1 MEIPHNV
8 AFVPRDCA
16 RTADTFLCCVAC
28 LRFINSASRF
38 RKAESAGVT
47 AVRRLYIY
55 IYTSLRGG
63 YLLETLVLK
72 NRTQLVKKV
81 FFDKL
86 IYLMISPAASLARIS
101 FMASLWLRFTRPFSS
116 ISVTLTHI
124 MSPTL
129 QASSTFSMRLS
140 ASLEM

>member
-1 MEIPHNV
+1 MLCRLPSVYKQRQPIPKSGIGW
-8 AFVPRDCA
+8 RDSCA
-16 RTADTFLCCVAC
+16 A
-28 LRFINSASRF
+28 
-38 RKAESAGVT
+38 
-47 AVRRLYIY
+47 AVYIYIYIY

>member
-1 MEIPHNV
+1 MLCRLPSVYKQRQPIPKSGIGW
-8 AFVPRDCA
+8 RDSCA
-16 RTADTFLCCVAC
+16 A
-28 LRFINSASRF
+28 
-38 RKAESAGVT
+38 
-47 AVRRLYIY
+47 AVYIY
-55 IYTSLRGG
+55 IALRGG

-72 NRTQLVKKV
+72 NRTQLVKKG

>member
-1 MEIPHNV
+1 MRLYTCCGHLSLLCRLPSVYKQRQPIPKSGIGW
-8 AFVPRDCA
+8 RDCC
-16 RTADTFLCCVAC
+16 TA
-28 LRFINSASRF
+28 
-38 RKAESAGVT
+38 
-47 AVRRLYIY
+47 AVYIHIY
-55 IYTSLRGG
+55 IYTSLRSG

>member
-1 MEIPHNV
+1 MLCRLPSVYKQRQPIPKSGIGW
-8 AFVPRDCA
+8 RDSCA
-16 RTADTFLCCVAC
+16 A
-28 LRFINSASRF
+28 
-38 RKAESAGVT
+38 
-47 AVRRLYIY
+47 AVYIYIY

>member
-1 MEIPHNV
+1 MLCRLPSVYKQRQPIPKSGIGW
-8 AFVPRDCA
+8 RDSCA
-16 RTADTFLCCVAC
+16 A
-28 LRFINSASRF
+28 
-38 RKAESAGVT
+38 
-47 AVRRLYIY
+47 AVYIY
-55 IYTSLRGG
+55 IYTALRGG

-72 NRTQLVKKV
+72 NRTQLVKKG

>member
-1 MEIPHNV
+1 MLCRLPSVYKQRQPIPL
-8 AFVPRDCA
+8 FGIGWRDSCA
-16 RTADTFLCCVAC
+16 A
-28 LRFINSASRF
+28 
-38 RKAESAGVT
+38 
-47 AVRRLYIY
+47 AVYIYIY
-55 IYTSLRGG
+55 IYTALRGG

-72 NRTQLVKKV
+72 NRTQLVKKG